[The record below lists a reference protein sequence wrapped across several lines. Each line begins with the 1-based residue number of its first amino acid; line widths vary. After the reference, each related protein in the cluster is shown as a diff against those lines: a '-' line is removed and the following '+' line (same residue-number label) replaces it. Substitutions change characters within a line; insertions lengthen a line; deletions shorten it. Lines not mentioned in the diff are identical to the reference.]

1 MFEQLGYFKEYYSEN
16 KFLGTVSSEKDRE
29 EIGYY
34 GKKQEIT
41 SEDIYL
47 ENKKKIKKGTKVFTV
62 IYPINGRSI
71 K

>member
-1 MFEQLGYFKEYYSEN
+1 MFQVLGYFKEYYSNN
-16 KFLGTVSSEKDRE
+16 KFLGTISTEKDRE

-34 GKKQEIT
+34 GKK
-41 SEDIYL
+41 SEVLLNDIYL
-47 ENKKKIKKGTKVFTV
+47 DNKKKIKKGTEVQTV

>member
-1 MFEQLGYFKEYYSEN
+1 MFQVLGYFKEYYSNN
-16 KFLGTVSSEKDRE
+16 KFLGTISTEKDRE

-34 GKKQEIT
+34 GKK
-41 SEDIYL
+41 SEVLLNDIYL
-47 ENKKKIKKGTKVFTV
+47 DNKKKIKKGTEVQTI